1 MYIFCYIKTVII
13 QYCCDNYL
21 RTLTLSSQ
29 IRDQGRQIQIVSTIS
44 AWSIASRNR
53 LLSRGQFRPKERVVP
68 PGTERKAHH
77 SVRPFSLAYR
87 RGKAR
92 GGCGRH
98 STVTKGNHH
107 RSGGTGT
114 SSGHKLSKS
123 RRYFAESSAKRT
135 VLLVRW
141 EVNKSVREVRYKL
154 YWLKCNNWETVDSFR
169 TYGFNRSINDE
180 NLLKQ

>member
-1 MYIFCYIKTVII
+1 MYEIHYNPTL
-13 QYCCDNYL
+13 L
-21 RTLTLSSQ
+21 RQPLKNLNLFLTNP
-29 IRDQGRQIQIVSTIS
+29 RFENHRGRQIPTVSAIS

-68 PGTERKAHH
+68 PGTKKKAHH
-77 SVRPFSLAYR
+77 PVTPFSLVYR

-135 VLLVRW
+135 VLLMGW
-141 EVNKSVREVRYKL
+141 KMNKSVREVRYKSHL
-154 YWLKCNNWETVDSFR
+154 
-169 TYGFNRSINDE
+169 III
-180 NLLKQ
+180 

>member
-1 MYIFCYIKTVII
+1 MCVCVYI
-13 QYCCDNYL
+13 QYIIYQIHYNPILL
-21 RTLTLSSQ
+21 RQLLLTFFLTNPRTVGVSDKYRESRRFRLDLSQVATACSAA
-29 IRDQGRQIQIVSTIS
+29 VSF
-44 AWSIASRNR
+44 ARRNELSLR
-53 LLSRGQFRPKERVVP
+53 ARRERPTTPLL
-68 PGTERKAHH
+68 
-77 SVRPFSLAYR
+77 PFPWFR

-135 VLLVRW
+135 ILLVRW
-141 EVNKSVREVRYKL
+141 KVNKSVREVRYKL
-154 YWLKCNNWETVDSFR
+154 H
-169 TYGFNRSINDE
+169 
-180 NLLKQ
+180 